1 MGYIGKPMPQYDSFL
16 KVTGTATY
24 AFDVELPGML
34 HAKLVTSPH
43 AHAKIVKIDTSKAEK
58 LPGVVAVATGKEF
71 PYRLGIYVGDRDVLA
86 IDKVRWVGHPVAAV
100 IAESLEV
107 AERGIDQVEVE
118 YESLPTVFDPMEA
131 LKPDAPI
138 IHEKMKEYR
147 VSPAFKPI
155 PGTNIANQFKLVR
168 GDVERG
174 LKESDVIV
182 EGDFG
187 IPHVSHGFMELQSM
201 VAHYKKDGNIEI
213 WTSTQ
218 SPFSTRYL
226 MALSLGIPVD
236 KIVIKAPLCGG
247 GFGGKVGIGW
257 EPLVALLSKRAG
269 YRPVKLV
276 LSRKEQFVSAPV
288 REGFHASVRA
298 GFKKDGKMVAY
309 KARFVM
315 DAGGY
320 ADYTVN
326 VCRAAGYSSEG
337 CYEVPNIFCESLA
350 VYTNK
355 GATSAMRG
363 FGYPE
368 SHWALERIMDMAAEK
383 LKIDPVELR
392 LKNLLKPGES
402 ETGTGEKLRED
413 TGDPVA
419 VTKSVAQSIG
429 WGQPSEKPTRPGR
442 FRGKGLALCIKGP
455 AQPPNAAASAIVK
468 FNEDVSVDLI
478 IGTASFG
485 QGTPTS
491 LSQIVAD
498 ELGIPVEKVR
508 VGLVRSTDMSAY
520 TWQTVG
526 SRGLFTDGIAVMD
539 ALRDAKTQIRDVASQ
554 VLKVKP
560 EELEIA
566 KEQVF
571 IKGAPWH
578 GLPLSEVVFG
588 YTYPDGS
595 SIGGPIIGRGKFMSP
610 LTTYLNPDT
619 GQGNPTIFHT
629 FGASGVEIEVDVL
642 TGEIEIL
649 NAAQAFDIG
658 KAINPL
664 LVKGQIDGGFIMG
677 QSVALFEEMIFD
689 EQGWVVNPNLSNY
702 RILRAKEIPQRMDEI
717 ILETPQSNA
726 PHGARG
732 LGELVMIAVAPA
744 IANAIYHA
752 IGVQITRLP
761 MSPENLWRAIQE
773 QKPDLI
779 EEAKRKLKESGG
791 K

>member
-1 MGYIGKPMPQYDSFL
+1 MGYIGRSMPQYDSFL

-34 HAKLVTSPH
+34 HAKLVTSPQ

-58 LPGVVAVATGKEF
+58 VPGVVAVATGREF

-100 IAESLEV
+100 IAETLEA

-118 YESLPTVFDPMEA
+118 YEPLPTVFDPMEA
-131 LKPDAPI
+131 LKPGAPI
-138 IHEKMKEYR
+138 IHEKMSEYR
-147 VSPAFKPI
+147 VSTAFKPI

-168 GDVERG
+168 GDVEKG

-182 EGDFG
+182 EGEFG
-187 IPHVSHGFMELQSM
+187 IPHVSHGFMELQS
-201 VAHYKKDGNIEI
+201 VIAHYKKDGSIEI

-288 REGFHASVRA
+288 REGFHASVKA
-298 GFKKDGKMVAY
+298 GFKKDGTMVAY
-309 KARFVM
+309 NARFVM

-383 LKIDPVELR
+383 LKMDPVDLR
-392 LKNLLKPGES
+392 LKNLLKPGVS
-402 ETGTGEKLRED
+402 ETGTGERLRED
-413 TGDPVA
+413 TGDPVT

-429 WGQPSEKPTRPGR
+429 WGRPSEKPTRPGK
-442 FRGKGLALCIKGP
+442 FRGKGIALCIKGP

-508 VGLVRSTDMSAY
+508 VGLVRSTDVSAY

-526 SRGLFTDGIAVMD
+526 SRGLFTDGMAVMD
-539 ALRDAKTQIRDVASQ
+539 ALRDAKGQIKDVASQ

-566 KEQVF
+566 NEQVF
-571 IKGAPWH
+571 IKGSPWH
-578 GLPLSEVVFG
+578 RLLLSEVVFG

-610 LTTYLNPDT
+610 LTTYLNADT
-619 GQGNPTIFHT
+619 GQGVPTIFHT
-629 FGASGVEIEVDVL
+629 FGACGVEIEVDVL
-642 TGEIEIL
+642 TGEIEIV
-649 NAAQAFDIG
+649 NAAQAFDVG

-664 LVKGQIDGGFIMG
+664 LVKGQIDGGFVMG
-677 QSVALFEEMIFD
+677 QSVALYEEILFD
-689 EQGWVVNPNLSNY
+689 EQGWVLNPNLSNY
-702 RILRAKEIPQRMDEI
+702 RIMRAKELPRKIDEI
-717 ILETPQSNA
+717 IVETPQSNG

-732 LGELVMIAVAPA
+732 LGELVMIGVAPA
-744 IANAIYHA
+744 IANAVYHA

-761 MSPENLWRAIQE
+761 MSPENVWRAVQE
-773 QKPDLI
+773 QRPELI
-779 EEAKRKLKESGG
+779 EEAKRRLKESGG
-791 K
+791 E